1 MDSLIYLLL
10 VFILYVLIGF
20 LAVYDTYK
28 ENEEIE
34 EKAKLIMD
42 VKDSVIHES
51 FCQDFCIYDCDNCNE
66 DCLEGIKKG
75 LKGK

>member
-1 MDSLIYLLL
+1 MDSFSIIFAFIVIM
-10 VFILYVLIGF
+10 VFITVLS
-20 LAVYDTYK
+20 VHEDMQENK
-28 ENEEIE
+28 ELE

-75 LKGK
+75 LKG